1 MKEIKNTR
9 PGYIRLLSSK
19 STAYIF
25 FAEHLRIFHLLSF
38 FDFVESDFSE
48 KNVSIRHVTEL
59 YMGPSTVL
67 ERRVL
72 AEVVYRNIISYISAT
87 EDF

>member
-1 MKEIKNTR
+1 MWVQQ
-9 PGYIRLLSSK
+9 PFL
-19 STAYIF
+19 
-25 FAEHLRIFHLLSF
+25 

-72 AEVVYRNIISYISAT
+72 AEVVYRKRISYISAT
-87 EDF
+87 EDFGHLQSEQCERTILQDTQK